1 MVSYLVLAK
10 IIDQELFQEYL
21 KGHLPTIA
29 AYGGS
34 VVFRSIAN
42 QTLLGT
48 DNWDAIAI
56 QQWPDSTSFERWWH
70 SEEYR
75 PWAGI
80 RDKAARITIISMA
93 GAEELHAFTDA

>member
-21 KGHLPTIA
+21 KGHLPTMA
-29 AYGGS
+29 AYGGR
-34 VVFRSIAN
+34 VIFRSTDN
-42 QTLLGT
+42 TTVLGT
-48 DNWDAIAI
+48 DSWDAIAL

-93 GAEELHAFTDA
+93 GIEELDACTDT